1 MGCDSNVNRLSL
13 EAVFIPSPFL
23 TSICFLGELALTVIT
38 KLKKFNF
45 Y

>member
-1 MGCDSNVNRLSL
+1 MGYDSNVNQVSL
-13 EAVFIPSPFL
+13 EVLFIPSPFL
-23 TSICFLGELALTVIT
+23 TSVCFLGELALTKIT